1 MEFRLAKE
9 KDSGQLKDVYEKIIK
24 EMNEANIQI
33 WDNIYPCQFIEE
45 DVKSKR
51 LYIMLNDEEI
61 ISSFALCNTNTGE
74 DSINWQSTS
83 GKALYLDRF
92 AVNVKYSKKGIGSL
106 MLVMAK
112 KVAKDLGAEYLRLF
126 VVDINKPAIKFYE
139 KNGFAKAAGI
149 YYEKFDDGF
158 ELCEFGYEIKL

>member
-112 KVAKDLGAEYLRLF
+112 KVG
-126 VVDINKPAIKFYE
+126 
-139 KNGFAKAAGI
+139 
-149 YYEKFDDGF
+149 
-158 ELCEFGYEIKL
+158 